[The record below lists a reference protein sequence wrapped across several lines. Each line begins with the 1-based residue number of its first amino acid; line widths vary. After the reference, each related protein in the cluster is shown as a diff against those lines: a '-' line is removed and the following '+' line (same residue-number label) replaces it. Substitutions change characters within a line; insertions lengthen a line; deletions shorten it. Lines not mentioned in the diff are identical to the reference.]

1 MSIYVHLKYKTK
13 FTDKEILKKALKKAN
28 VSYREQKGELV
39 CSISFYDIHFKKN
52 KDGEY
57 EIITKGYDDWKDDII
72 EFREKITTHYNKLL
86 QQELQKQV
94 LENIKKQIS
103 LNKAMEIEQEQILED
118 KSILLTIKV

>member
-13 FTDKEILKKALKKAN
+13 FTDKEILKQALKKAN
-28 VSYREQKGELV
+28 VSYREQKGEFV
-39 CSISFYDIHFKKN
+39 CSISFYDLHFKKN

-72 EFREKITTHYNKLL
+72 EFREKITTHYNKLS

-118 KSILLTIKV
+118 KSVVLTIKV

>member
-28 VSYREQKGELV
+28 VSYREQKGEFV
-39 CSISFYDIHFKKN
+39 CSISFYDLHFKKN

-72 EFREKITTHYNKLL
+72 EFREKITTHYNKLS

-103 LNKAMEIEQEQILED
+103 LHKAMEIEQEQILED
-118 KSILLTIKV
+118 KSVLLTIKV

>member
-28 VSYREQKGELV
+28 VSYREQKGEFV
-39 CSISFYDIHFKKN
+39 CSISFYDLHFKKN

>member
-28 VSYREQKGELV
+28 VSYREQKGEFV
-39 CSISFYDIHFKKN
+39 CSISFYDLHFKKN

-72 EFREKITTHYNKLL
+72 EFREKITTHYNKLS

>member
-28 VSYREQKGELV
+28 VSYREQKGEFV
-39 CSISFYDIHFKKN
+39 CSISFYDLHFKKN

-57 EIITKGYDDWKDDII
+57 EIKTKGYDDWKDDII
-72 EFREKITTHYNKLL
+72 EFREKITTHYNKLS

-118 KSILLTIKV
+118 KSVLLTIKV

>member
-39 CSISFYDIHFKKN
+39 CSISFYDLHFKKN

-57 EIITKGYDDWKDDII
+57 EIQTKGYDDWKDDII
-72 EFREKITTHYNKLL
+72 EFREKITTHYNKLS

-118 KSILLTIKV
+118 KSVLLTIKV

>member
-13 FTDKEILKKALKKAN
+13 FTDKEILKQALKKAN

-39 CSISFYDIHFKKN
+39 CSISFYDLHFKKN

-57 EIITKGYDDWKDDII
+57 EIKTKGYDDWKDDII
-72 EFREKITTHYNKLL
+72 EFREKITTHYNKLS

-103 LNKAMEIEQEQILED
+103 LNKAMEIEQEQILDD
-118 KSILLTIKV
+118 KSVVLTIKV

>member
-13 FTDKEILKKALKKAN
+13 FTDKEILKQALKKAN
-28 VSYREQKGELV
+28 VSYREQKGEFV
-39 CSISFYDIHFKKN
+39 CSISFYDLHFKKN

-72 EFREKITTHYNKLL
+72 EFREKITTHYNKLS

>member
-28 VSYREQKGELV
+28 VSYREQKGEFV
-39 CSISFYDIHFKKN
+39 CSISFYDLHFKKN

-57 EIITKGYDDWKDDII
+57 EIKTKGYDDWKDDII
-72 EFREKITTHYNKLL
+72 EFREKITTHYNKLS

-118 KSILLTIKV
+118 KSVVLTIKV

>member
-72 EFREKITTHYNKLL
+72 EFREKITTHYNKLS

>member
-13 FTDKEILKKALKKAN
+13 FTDKEILKKALKQAN
-28 VSYREQKGELV
+28 VSYREQKGELI
-39 CSISFYDIHFKKN
+39 CSVSFYELHFKKN

-57 EIITKGYDDWKDDII
+57 EIKTKGYDDWKDDII
-72 EFREKITTHYNKLL
+72 EFRKKITTHYNKLS

-103 LNKAMEIEQEQILED
+103 LHKAMEIEQEQILED
-118 KSILLTIKV
+118 KSVLLTIKV

>member
-13 FTDKEILKKALKKAN
+13 FTDKEILKQALKKAN

-39 CSISFYDIHFKKN
+39 CSISFYDLHFKKN

-57 EIITKGYDDWKDDII
+57 EIKTKGYDDWKDDII
-72 EFREKITTHYNKLL
+72 EFREKITTHYNKLS

-118 KSILLTIKV
+118 KSVVLTIKV

>member
-13 FTDKEILKKALKKAN
+13 FTDKEILKQALKKAN

-39 CSISFYDIHFKKN
+39 CSISFYDLHFKKN

-57 EIITKGYDDWKDDII
+57 EIKTKGYDDWKDDII
-72 EFREKITTHYNKLL
+72 EFREKITTYYNKLS

-118 KSILLTIKV
+118 KSVVLTIKV

>member
-13 FTDKEILKKALKKAN
+13 FTDKEILKQALKKAN

-39 CSISFYDIHFKKN
+39 CSISFYDLHFKKN

-72 EFREKITTHYNKLL
+72 EFREKITTHYNKLS

-118 KSILLTIKV
+118 KSVLLTIKV

>member
-28 VSYREQKGELV
+28 VSYREQKGEFV
-39 CSISFYDIHFKKN
+39 CSISFYDLHFKKN

-72 EFREKITTHYNKLL
+72 EFREKITTHYNKFL
-86 QQELQKQV
+86 K
-94 LENIKKQIS
+94 I
-103 LNKAMEIEQEQILED
+103 
-118 KSILLTIKV
+118 

>member
-13 FTDKEILKKALKKAN
+13 FTDKEILKQALKKAN

-39 CSISFYDIHFKKN
+39 CSISFYDLHFKKN

-57 EIITKGYDDWKDDII
+57 EIKTKGYDDWKEDII
-72 EFREKITTHYNKLL
+72 EFREKITTHYNKLS

>member
-13 FTDKEILKKALKKAN
+13 FTDKEILKQALKKAN
-28 VSYREQKGELV
+28 VSYREQKGKLV
-39 CSISFYDIHFKKN
+39 CSISFYDLHFKKN

-57 EIITKGYDDWKDDII
+57 EIKTKGYDDWKDDII
-72 EFREKITTHYNKLL
+72 EFREKITTHYNKLS

-118 KSILLTIKV
+118 KSVVLTIKV

>member
-39 CSISFYDIHFKKN
+39 CSISFYDLHFKKN

-57 EIITKGYDDWKDDII
+57 EIKTKGYDDWKDDII
-72 EFREKITTHYNKLL
+72 EFREKITTHYNKLS

-118 KSILLTIKV
+118 KSVVLTIKV

>member
-39 CSISFYDIHFKKN
+39 CSISLYDLHFKKN

-72 EFREKITTHYNKLL
+72 EFREKITTHYNKLS

-118 KSILLTIKV
+118 KSVLLTIKV

>member
-13 FTDKEILKKALKKAN
+13 FTDKEILKQALKKAN

-39 CSISFYDIHFKKN
+39 CSISFYDLHFKKN

-57 EIITKGYDDWKDDII
+57 EIKTKGYDDWKDDII
-72 EFREKITTHYNKLL
+72 EFREKITTHYNKLS

>member
-13 FTDKEILKKALKKAN
+13 FRDKEILKKALKKAN

-39 CSISFYDIHFKKN
+39 CSISFYDLHFKKN

-57 EIITKGYDDWKDDII
+57 EIQTKGYDDWKDDII
-72 EFREKITTHYNKLL
+72 EFREKITTHYNKLS

-118 KSILLTIKV
+118 KSVLLTIKV

>member
-13 FTDKEILKKALKKAN
+13 FTDKEILKQALKKAN

-39 CSISFYDIHFKKN
+39 CSISFYDLHFKKN

-57 EIITKGYDDWKDDII
+57 EIKTKGYDDWKEDII
-72 EFREKITTHYNKLL
+72 EFREKITTHYNKLS

-118 KSILLTIKV
+118 KSVVLTIKV